1 MKKTTLLILAFLAAN
16 SIFAQICPTNSTL
29 EVTPVVAGSTAPV
42 PDDLDFVSFNPNNSN
57 EAWAMGKSGGLSK
70 LTFSNNVWTAQQQ
83 NTSFAVTAT
92 QRFKYL
98 HFVSNNYWLL
108 SGDGAG
114 NSQSDSG
121 NIYLSTNQGST
132 WTKLGGGVPGGPIY
146 FVITHSQHTNWMIVG
161 TRNGLFVTSNTGANW
176 NKQSQLDNSEGSITT
191 RMYSAILDEATGKI
205 TIAARSGNIVSATIT
220 DFTTNDHAW
229 VSELNSK
236 TNITIGANSVEYG
249 SADVSWVVKSG
260 NTRWAATSNENGA
273 AIIKSVNNAAWEAV
287 PVPNF
292 DPLIHLEAR
301 WIAVTQ
307 DSIVV
312 FGDDI
317 GNIFYTTN
325 GTSQNPTWDTMQANQ
340 PNSIGN
346 GSELN
351 NGHAIFSDGNL
362 KLLVVGNLND
372 PSTGSLLPTM
382 NYITCA
388 EPLSVSNFSSSQ
400 TSIYPNPN
408 NGTLYVLSE
417 NPVNLKVISNTGI
430 VILNSENVL
439 GNQSFDLSG
448 VAAGVYFVQIFEGNT
463 VRTEK
468 LIIVN

>member
-1 MKKTTLLILAFLAAN
+1 MKKTNLLILAFLAIN
-16 SIFAQICPTNSTL
+16 SIFAQICPTNSVL
-29 EVTPVVAGSTAPV
+29 NVTQIVAGSNAPI
-42 PDDLDFVSFNPNNSN
+42 PDDLDFVSFNPINAN

-70 LTFSNNVWTAQQQ
+70 LTFFNNIWTAQQQ
-83 NTSFAVTAT
+83 NTSFAVTPT

-98 HFVSNNYWLL
+98 HFVNNNYWLL

-114 NSQSDSG
+114 NNQSDSG
-121 NIYLSTNQGST
+121 NIYLSTNQGTT

-146 FVITHSQHTNWMIVG
+146 FVLSHSQHTNWMIVG
-161 TRNGLFVTSNTGANW
+161 TRNGLFVTSNAGATW
-176 NKQSQLDNSEGSITT
+176 NKQSQIDNSDGSITT

-205 TIAARSGNIVSATIT
+205 TIAARTGNIVSATIT
-220 DFTTNDHAW
+220 DFTSNNHAW
-229 VSELNSK
+229 ISELNSK
-236 TNITIGANSVEYG
+236 TNITIGTNNIEFG

-273 AIIKSVNNAAWEAV
+273 AIIKSVNNAAWVAV
-287 PVPNF
+287 SVPNF
-292 DPLIHLEAR
+292 NPLVHLEAR
-301 WIAVTQ
+301 WIAVTE

-325 GTSQNPTWDTMQANQ
+325 GTSQNPSWDTMQANQ
-340 PNSIGN
+340 PNAIGN

-351 NGHAIFSDGNL
+351 NGHVIISNG
-362 KLLVVGNLND
+362 KIRILVVGNLND

-382 NYITCA
+382 NYITCSD
-388 EPLSVSNFSSSQ
+388 PLSVPDFTQNQ

-408 NGTLYVLSE
+408 NGTLHIQSHKT
-417 NPVNLKVISNTGI
+417 VNLKVISNTGI
-430 VILNSENVL
+430 VILNSENVS
-439 GNQSFDLSG
+439 GNQSFNLSG

-463 VRTEK
+463 VKTEK
-468 LIIVN
+468 LIIVK